1 MSFTRAR
8 HRRTWGRAAIAALT
22 LAATAVGGTGA
33 AGAAAFGAGN
43 LLVCRVG
50 DGAAG
55 LVNTGA
61 AVFLDEYTPSGTLV
75 QSIAMPTT
83 VSGANRRLIAS
94 GTATSECALSL
105 SADGRYVLLAGYDA
119 ALGGA
124 TSLSGTTSVAVPRT
138 IARVDWTGNVDT
150 TTSLTDAASG
160 NNPRGATS
168 TDGNQLWIVGGAGG
182 IRSAVLGGTTSTQL
196 STTVAN
202 LRQATIAGG
211 QLFVSTSSGSAV
223 RVGTVGSGT
232 PTTAGQ
238 TITNLPGFPT
248 AGSPYAFA
256 FADLTASV
264 VGNDTL
270 YVADDSPG
278 TIQKYSLVGGTWVA
292 SGSISATGVRGLT
305 LQVSGATVT
314 LYGTTGGSAVAGGGS
329 IYVATDASGYNV
341 AATGTASSVAT
352 AAINT
357 AMRGI
362 VLTPQNTAPPVEIP
376 EVPFAVL
383 ASLSALVVLGGM
395 TMIRRRGALA

>member
-8 HRRTWGRAAIAALT
+8 HRRTWARAAIAALT
-22 LAATAVGGTGA
+22 LTATAAGGMGA

-196 STTVAN
+196 STTVTN
-202 LRQATIAGG
+202 LRQATIASG

-232 PTTAGQ
+232 PTTIGQ
-238 TITNLPGFPT
+238 TITNLPGFPVT
-248 AGSPYAFA
+248 GSPYAFA

-270 YVADDSPG
+270 YVADDTPG
-278 TIQKYSLVGGTWVA
+278 TIQKFSLVGSTWVA
-292 SGSISATGVRGLT
+292 SGSIAATGVRGLT
-305 LQVSGATVT
+305 LKVSGSTVT
-314 LYGTTGGSAVAGGGS
+314 LYGTTGGSTATGGGS

-341 AATGTASSVAT
+341 AAAGTASSIAT
-352 AAINT
+352 AATNT

-395 TMIRRRGALA
+395 TAIRRRSALA